1 MAKQKPFNN
10 PFGALKVR
18 KEEPPAPAPAKPAAA
33 PPAKKQQKVSAADE
47 SAEFLA
53 AMGAFDPVKPVREEA
68 PAPAPP
74 VVHPADDDAESLL
87 ELAELV
93 VGDAELEVEQSGER
107 VIAAPK
113 GLDRKLLG
121 RLPPKSKLDIQALE
135 PDAARG
141 ALERFVI
148 DAQLRGVRCVR
159 LVTGAAYRAMA
170 VEALSRG
177 KLTRK
182 VLAFS
187 GGADVIDVLL
197 RR

>member
-18 KEEPPAPAPAKPAAA
+18 KEEPPAPAKPAPA
-33 PPAKKQQKVSAADE
+33 PPRAKQQKVSVADE

-53 AMGAFDPVKPVREEA
+53 AMGAFDPVKPVREEEPA
-68 PAPAPP
+68 PAPA
-74 VVHPADDDAESLL
+74 VEQADDDAESLL
-87 ELAELV
+87 ELAEMV

-107 VIAAPK
+107 VVGAPK

-121 RLPPKSKLDIQALE
+121 RLPPKSKLEVQALK

-141 ALERFVI
+141 AMERFVI

-159 LVTGAAYRAMA
+159 LVTGAAFRSMA

-177 KLTRK
+177 KLARK

-187 GGADVIDVLL
+187 GDADALDVLL